1 MKAGLLD
8 QSRARTLVSELESI
22 CKRNGWPVV
31 ALVLM
36 GAAEKTGI
44 GLMRINPNDEDQMA
58 GVIEYPLVGNAIMAA
73 GIVYTSDRAKQLLEE
88 NSHPPSRDCDCRTC
102 LDAIP
107 NNIDGS
113 PRGKL

>member
-8 QSRARTLVSELESI
+8 QSRARKLVSELESI

-44 GLMRINPNDEDQMA
+44 GLMRINPNDEEQMS
-58 GVIEYPLVGNAIMAA
+58 GIVEYPLVGNAIMAA
-73 GIVYTSDRAKQLLEE
+73 GIVYASDRAKQLTKDQTDVEKQ
-88 NSHPPSRDCDCRTC
+88 PTR
-102 LDAIP
+102 A
-107 NNIDGS
+107 
-113 PRGKL
+113 